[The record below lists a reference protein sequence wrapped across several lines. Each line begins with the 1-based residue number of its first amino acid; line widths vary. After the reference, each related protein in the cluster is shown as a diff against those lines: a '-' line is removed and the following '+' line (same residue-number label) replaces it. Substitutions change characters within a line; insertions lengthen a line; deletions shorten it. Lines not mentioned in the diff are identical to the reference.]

1 MGEQW
6 PEVRL
11 GELVTIHHGWA
22 FPSGGCRPPGEG
34 NYRLIR
40 IGDFARTS
48 EPAFT
53 PDTVQGF
60 VDEYPQRFRLNPDD
74 LLMAMTC
81 QSSDGEILGVTMRVP
96 DDGFT
101 YLHNQRIG
109 RIQIEQP
116 GRLLSK
122 YLEYLTRVP
131 AFNRH
136 LFVTASGSKILHT
149 SPSRIEDFRFK
160 LPPLERQQ
168 QIAGMLGALDD
179 LIDTNQRLVSDLTE
193 LTLQIFQKRF
203 ADRPLT
209 EPLGGL
215 GTVVDCLHS
224 KKPEQVDSGYG
235 LLLQLN
241 NINDTGL
248 LILDSRFEITKSDYD
263 RWSRNLETKEWDV
276 VLTNVGRVGAVAR
289 IPAGVR
295 AALGRNMT
303 AVRPQHPE
311 QDGAFIAV
319 ALLSPA
325 VRREIEMKTDAGTIL
340 NALNVKNI
348 PLLRLPD
355 ASSAERE
362 SFARVA
368 GPMLKQADALL
379 VETRAVKRVRDEL
392 LPLLMSGAVSPGEV
406 TVAS

>member
-1 MGEQW
+1 MGEEW

-60 VDEYPQRFRLNPDD
+60 VDEYPRRFRLNPDD

-109 RIQIEQP
+109 RIQIDQP

-160 LPPLERQQ
+160 LPPLERQH

-179 LIDTNQRLVSDLTE
+179 LIDTNQRLA
-193 LTLQIFQKRF
+193 
-203 ADRPLT
+203 AD
-209 EPLGGL
+209 
-215 GTVVDCLHS
+215 
-224 KKPEQVDSGYG
+224 
-235 LLLQLN
+235 
-241 NINDTGL
+241 
-248 LILDSRFEITKSDYD
+248 
-263 RWSRNLETKEWDV
+263 
-276 VLTNVGRVGAVAR
+276 
-289 IPAGVR
+289 
-295 AALGRNMT
+295 
-303 AVRPQHPE
+303 
-311 QDGAFIAV
+311 
-319 ALLSPA
+319 
-325 VRREIEMKTDAGTIL
+325 
-340 NALNVKNI
+340 
-348 PLLRLPD
+348 
-355 ASSAERE
+355 
-362 SFARVA
+362 
-368 GPMLKQADALL
+368 ADALATALWWERIGNRDNLQRRQLGELARVVLGGTPSRARPELWDGDIAWLNSGKANDFRVISPSELITKQGYEASSTKLMPPGATLIAITGATLGQVTRLEIEACGNQSL
-379 VETRAVKRVRDEL
+379 VGVFAETDALNDHLYYAVRAEVPTLLGHATGGAQQHVNKGNIEGLLVTQPGDGVLQEWHQQAGPLLATTRELLLENDTLRSARDEL